1 MSEQAMPVSF
11 PRTGL
16 GDTRSQPRRSRLRQ
30 LVRGVRYHMLR
41 LALRLGEFLAAGS
54 PLS

>member
-1 MSEQAMPVSF
+1 MSEHVMPVSF

-16 GDTRSQPRRSRLRQ
+16 GDARRPPKRSRLHLLARA
-30 LVRGVRYHMLR
+30 VRYHMLR
-41 LALRLGEFLAAGS
+41 LALRLGEFLAAGG